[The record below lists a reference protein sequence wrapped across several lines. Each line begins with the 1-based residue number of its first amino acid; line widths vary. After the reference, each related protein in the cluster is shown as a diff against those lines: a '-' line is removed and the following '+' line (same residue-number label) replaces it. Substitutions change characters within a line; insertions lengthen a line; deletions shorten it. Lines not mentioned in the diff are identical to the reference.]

1 MKMHCLPL
9 SVMLSEST
17 AACTVLN
24 WPYCGFLLTTMQPGG
39 GLVRAAV
46 AMSETSVESTIHF
59 ILSTNT
65 GVHSSIS
72 APIARH
78 IGMVKSPHTPKL
90 EGCNSTDGRVWM
102 CVYFRRSDAAGCWV

>member
-24 WPYCGFLLTTMQPGG
+24 WPDCGFLLTTMQPGG
-39 GLVRAAV
+39 GLVRAA
-46 AMSETSVESTIHF
+46 AATSETSVESTIHF

-78 IGMVKSPHTPKL
+78 MYRNGEEPSHTEIGGVQQH
-90 EGCNSTDGRVWM
+90 
-102 CVYFRRSDAAGCWV
+102 RRRGMDVCLFP